1 MADQPQPKNRP
12 ASKIQ
17 NAPSS
22 IPRASIRLGVRV
34 FAAFADNPFTSLVG
48 TGTYGTQGQTSMRY
62 GIVLASL
69 PGGSGT
75 HRTARQHSC
84 VACKAGAAATQVDG
98 CGRTRKSIT
107 GSRYFGS
114 GVTIGTKGGRGCSAR
129 PRDEDGT
136 EDKDIHHLPKWADT
150 PVHRTESTARQQ
162 SAKLLVSHHHCL
174 RYRPAARRRGGQARL
189 HGHAAGVVSPAM
201 NLPALRSRFASGVT
215 SIPGRLLFGLRR
227 AFTFCAFG
235 LGALG
240 LNRSVAFGLLRPFG
254 LTGFLFRPRS
264 RGKS

>member
-1 MADQPQPKNRP
+1 
-12 ASKIQ
+12 
-17 NAPSS
+17 
-22 IPRASIRLGVRV
+22 
-34 FAAFADNPFTSLVG
+34 
-48 TGTYGTQGQTSMRY
+48 MRY

-136 EDKDIHHLPKWADT
+136 EDKDISITFPSGQTRQFTGQSLLLGYSLPNFWFHT
-150 PVHRTESTARQQ
+150 TTAYDIVRQCGVEVG
-162 SAKLLVSHHHCL
+162 K
-174 RYRPAARRRGGQARL
+174 RDFMGMPPA
-189 HGHAAGVVSPAM
+189 S
-201 NLPALRSRFASGVT
+201 
-215 SIPGRLLFGLRR
+215 
-227 AFTFCAFG
+227 
-235 LGALG
+235 
-240 LNRSVAFGLLRPFG
+240 
-254 LTGFLFRPRS
+254 
-264 RGKS
+264 